1 MSLDPHILLGTFWIG
16 YFAIHS
22 LLADSKVKAWV
33 RDRIGMGARPYRLLY
48 NGISLALLWPILQYK
63 DTFQSPILFDFPGQK
78 IIAAACAGLGLVI
91 MYIAFK
97 NYSTKAFLGLTDPE
111 KEGSALATQG
121 LHAYTR
127 HPLYFGGIIFLA
139 GYLLY
144 AAQLS
149 AAIVVGV
156 ALLYMYVGTLLE
168 EKKLL
173 AQFGEE
179 YKQYRKEVKMLIPF
193 VL

>member
-1 MSLDPHILLGTFWIG
+1 MSLTSHIVLGLYWIG
-16 YFAIHS
+16 YFALHS
-22 LLADSKVKAWV
+22 ILADNKVKGWV
-33 RDRIGMGARPYRLLY
+33 QGRTGMGARPYRLLY

-63 DTFQSPILFDFPGQK
+63 DTFQSPTLFDFPGQK
-78 IIAAACAGLGLVI
+78 VLAAICAGLGLVI
-91 MYIAFK
+91 MYVAFK
-97 NYSTKAFLGLTDPE
+97 NYSTQAFLGLTDPE
-111 KEGSALATQG
+111 KEGGNLATQG

-127 HPLYFGGIIFLA
+127 HPLYFGGIIFLM

-149 AAIVVGV
+149 AAIVVAV
-156 ALLYMYVGTLLE
+156 ALLYMYLGTLLE
-168 EKKLL
+168 EKKLI

-179 YKQYRKEVKMLIPF
+179 YRQYKKEVKMLIPY